1 MLSLAAND
9 PNRLVICTA
18 DSSGALPSA
27 AGKGGYIDL
36 PSSAGGG
43 GPGGGG
49 VGSRMR
55 GTAWGLCR
63 VLRGRSRCRHGVAP
77 DEKLCRDRGRNGGGG
92 LIVNL
97 GEADRADQTGEVVV
111 GKADLAQRA
120 SKARALGGAADHA
133 HIGKPA
139 GQQRRR
145 RDVEVEGVAVGHD
158 R

>member
-43 GPGGGG
+43 GAGGGG

-55 GTAWGLCR
+55 GIAWGLWGGRRGQRRCR
-63 VLRGRSRCRHGVAP
+63 DGGAPDAQVCRGRGRHG
-77 DEKLCRDRGRNGGGG
+77 GRRRYP
-92 LIVNL
+92 
-97 GEADRADQTGEVVV
+97 EPR
-111 GKADLAQRA
+111 
-120 SKARALGGAADHA
+120 GAADA
-133 HIGKPA
+133 A
-139 GQQRRR
+139 
-145 RDVEVEGVAVGHD
+145 
-158 R
+158 